1 MHKVNINRSIQP
13 NQCKRG
19 SITLPLFFSSVYAKK
34 KKHQVSAARLADLKS
49 EDNIYI
55 ICCITPDCTCQE
67 YFKKHCH
74 RGFFSL
80 FLQTLYGIRFSLR
93 HNLHYYIDFGNGQ
106 YAYSDPEKFE
116 GDRNFWNYYFE
127 QPLQRPDVLNA
138 NVTTINLHYE
148 TYPLRI
154 WHNKF
159 IKELHNIFT
168 RYVKLN
174 KDVKAT
180 IDNKLIAF
188 KQKKIL
194 GVHIRGSDHFTEIEP
209 VPIRKFFR
217 LIQKKHQA
225 FDKIFLATDDKNILN
240 TFLDEFGKEKIL
252 FHPAVRS
259 ADEVATHTTTNF
271 QNRYQ
276 LGLEALTDC
285 YSLAHCAEAI
295 LVHSNLSYTALVL
308 NPDLPYTLMETGKS
322 SLKRIKTNLLYTLD
336 RWGIRTL

>member
-34 KKHQVSAARLADLKS
+34 KKHQVSAARLSDLKR

-80 FLQTLYGIRFSLR
+80 FLQTLYGIRFSIR
-93 HNLHYYIDFGNGQ
+93 HTLHYYIDFGNGQ
-106 YAYSDPEKFE
+106 YAYSDPEKFD

-138 NVTTINLHYE
+138 NVATINLHYE

-154 WHNKF
+154 WNNKF

-209 VPIRKFFR
+209 VSIKM
-217 LIQKKHQA
+217 A
-225 FDKIFLATDDKNILN
+225 
-240 TFLDEFGKEKIL
+240 KE
-252 FHPAVRS
+252 
-259 ADEVATHTTTNF
+259 
-271 QNRYQ
+271 Q
-276 LGLEALTDC
+276 
-285 YSLAHCAEAI
+285 
-295 LVHSNLSYTALVL
+295 NLSL
-308 NPDLPYTLMETGKS
+308 NPTKISGICGRLMCCLKYEHETYEEILERIPDVGAIVMTPKGRGVVVDTNVLLEKVKVKVKVDKDTEDILPFNLEE
-322 SLKRIKTNLLYTLD
+322 IKQK
-336 RWGIRTL
+336 